1 VIAPSSDN
9 TPNAPLLIVTDAA
22 STNAARTLDLRTIV
36 RDTSSWLGYMHTW
49 QWHDYV
55 GALSLRTHAA
65 TTAGTRATPSIIAD
79 GSKVGAIPLGQ
90 HEAA

>member
-9 TPNAPLLIVTDAA
+9 TPNAPLLIVTDVV
-22 STNAARTLDLRTIV
+22 STNAARRLDSRTIV

-55 GALSLRTHAA
+55 GVSFIKDTCCNDNRNSCD
-65 TTAGTRATPSIIAD
+65 SIYYC
-79 GSKVGAIPLGQ
+79 
-90 HEAA
+90 